1 MQLDPNVAMLVLF
14 LCILGINQDYQRPY
28 LSYLGAANVL
38 VALLVIVQV
47 LPVWM
52 NFVAAVTYLAVL
64 AAISLSRQYSL
75 RKEAREIEKTRLEKS
90 PVCYVEPRR
99 RRRRR

>member
-14 LCILGINQDYQRPY
+14 LCILGLHQDYRRPY

-38 VALLVIVQV
+38 VALLVVVQV
-47 LPVWM
+47 LPAWM
-52 NFVAAVTYLAVL
+52 NFVAALTYLAAL
-64 AAISLSRQYSL
+64 AVISLSKRYAL
-75 RKEAREIEKTRLEKS
+75 RKEAREIGKTRREVS
-90 PVCYVEPRR
+90 SIHYGEPRR

>member
-14 LCILGINQDYQRPY
+14 LCIFGINQDHRKPYQ
-28 LSYLGAANVL
+28 SYLGAANVL
-38 VALLVIVQV
+38 VALLVVVQV

-52 NFVAAVTYLAVL
+52 NFVAALTYLAAL
-64 AAISLSRQYSL
+64 AAISLSKRYAL
-75 RKEAREIEKTRLEKS
+75 RKEAREIEKMRRQVS
-90 PVCYVEPRR
+90 PIHYGEPRR

>member
-14 LCILGINQDYQRPY
+14 LCILGLHQDYRRPY

-38 VALLVIVQV
+38 VALLVVVQV
-47 LPVWM
+47 LPAWM
-52 NFVAAVTYLAVL
+52 NFVAALTYLAVL
-64 AAISLSRQYSL
+64 AAICLVKQYL
-75 RKEAREIEKTRLEKS
+75 IRKEAREIEKTRLEV
-90 PVCYVEPRR
+90 PVYYVEPRR